1 MHSVCTWA
9 CEHMHMHL
17 HATRSRAHVLIRGI
31 IIQDA
36 ARGAML
42 SGLGAGYSQ
51 TLQADYAKRQAM
63 AQVVYVLHARMH
75 MRLHTTHT
83 HTQEY
88 RDRLSRTPDS
98 RRSTPSMRE
107 YNQMRPDAGGAGSG
121 AQVLEARLD
130 ALASR
135 LG

>member
-1 MHSVCTWA
+1 
-9 CEHMHMHL
+9 MHL

-42 SGLGAGYSQ
+42 SGPNVGYSQ
-51 TLQADYAKRQAM
+51 TLQADYAKRQAT